1 MLVVHLKNQ
10 SRKMQMFITMQ
21 TTSKRRD
28 NQSRLKP
35 LRNKNKNTQTVP
47 EFIPDCMYSKCN

>member
-1 MLVVHLKNQ
+1 MVVVYLKNQ
-10 SRKMQMFITMQ
+10 SRKTQMFITMQ
-21 TTSKRRD
+21 TTSKCPD

-35 LRNKNKNTQTVP
+35 LCNKNKNTQTVP